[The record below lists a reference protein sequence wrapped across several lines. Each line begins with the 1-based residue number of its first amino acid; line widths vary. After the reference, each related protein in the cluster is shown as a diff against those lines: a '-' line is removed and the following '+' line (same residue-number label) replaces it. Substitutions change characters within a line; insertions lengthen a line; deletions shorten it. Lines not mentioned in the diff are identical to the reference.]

1 MYYIPIDS
9 RKKKVKQFTKEIIM
23 NLGLLSLILLL
34 VAIVIGFVRNVNVG
48 ILSIGFAMILTL
60 LFKDQIAAADV
71 IGGFGTSLFVQ
82 MVGVTYLFAIINGNG
97 TLELLAKKI
106 VNLVPARAIPFVMFI
121 IGMVLSA
128 AGPGSIPCLAII
140 PVIAI
145 PISVSAGINPIMTS
159 IIGDMGAMAGRMS
172 PLTPEAAV
180 VRGLMEKQNMTGNTV
195 PIMVCTAVTAV
206 VCCVFV
212 YIYYKG
218 WKVDQTVVTGEKEKL
233 PKFTW
238 QQCLSLAGLVV
249 LAFGVLVLSWNV
261 GLTGFLIGS
270 VLCIIGCGD
279 EKKAVK
285 GIPWNVIIMVLGV
298 GMLMNIVSLSGGV
311 DILVSA
317 LESVMNI
324 KTANPIMAILAGIMS
339 FFSSGLGVVFPT
351 LVPICG
357 SLASGIGADGIYL
370 VAMVVIGGTIA
381 GYTPISTTGALIMA
395 GVAQQEDSEKR
406 FPQNKLFVELFAVSV
421 INLVVLAVMAAI
433 GVYGL
438 FV

>member
-1 MYYIPIDS
+1 
-9 RKKKVKQFTKEIIM
+9 M

-34 VAIVIGFVRNVNVG
+34 VAIIIGFVRNVNVG
-48 ILSIGFAMILTL
+48 ILSIGFAMVLTL

-71 IGGFGTSLFVQ
+71 IGGFGTSLFIQ

-106 VNLVPARAIPFVMFI
+106 VNLVPAHAIPFVMFI

-172 PLTPEAAV
+172 PLTSEAAV
-180 VRGLMEKQNMTGNTV
+180 VRGLMEKQGMDGNTV
-195 PIMVCTAVTAV
+195 PIMVCTAVTSV

-218 WKVDQTVVTGEKEKL
+218 WKVDKTAVTGEKEVL
-233 PKFTW
+233 SKFTV
-238 QQCLSLAGLVV
+238 QQYLSLAGLLV

-270 VLCIIGCGD
+270 VLCIFGCGE

-285 GIPWNVIIMVLGV
+285 EIPWNVIIMVLGV

-317 LESVMNI
+317 LQSVMNI
-324 KTANPIMAILAGIMS
+324 KTANPIMAILSGLMS

-357 SLASGIGADGIYL
+357 SLASGIGADGVYL

-395 GVAQQEDSEKR
+395 GVAQQEDAEKL
-406 FPQNKLFVELFAVSV
+406 FPQNKLFVELFAVSI
-421 INLVVLAVMAAI
+421 INLIVLAVMAAF

>member
-1 MYYIPIDS
+1 
-9 RKKKVKQFTKEIIM
+9 M
-23 NLGLLSLILLL
+23 NLAVISLVLLLS
-34 VAIVIGFVRNVNVG
+34 AIVIGFLRNVNVG

-60 LFKDQIAAADV
+60 LFPDTLSTKDV
-71 IGGFGTSLFVQ
+71 VSGFSTSLFVQ

-106 VNLVPARAIPFVMFI
+106 VNKVPARTIPFVMFL

-128 AGPGSIPCLAII
+128 VGPGSIPCLAII

-145 PISVSAGINPIMTS
+145 PLSVSAGINPIMTA

-180 VRGLMEKQNMTGNTV
+180 VRGLMEEQNLGGNTV
-195 PIMVCTAVTAV
+195 PIMICTIITTLICAVL
-206 VCCVFV
+206 V
-212 YIYYKG
+212 YVYYRG
-218 WKVDQTVVTGEKEKL
+218 WKVEKTIPGIQKEVL

-238 QQCLSLAGLVV
+238 QQMASIAGLLL

-270 VLCIIGCGD
+270 VLCILGCGS
-279 EKKAVK
+279 EKKAIAGV
-285 GIPWNVIIMVLGV
+285 PWNVIIMVLGV
-298 GMLMNIVSLSGGV
+298 GILMNVISLSGGV
-311 DILVSA
+311 DLLVSA
-317 LESVMNI
+317 LEKVMGE
-324 KTANPIMAILAGIMS
+324 KSAAPVMALLAGIMS

-351 LVPICG
+351 LVPLCG
-357 SLASGIGADGIYL
+357 GLAGGIGADGVYL

-395 GVAQQEDSEKR
+395 GVAQQKDSEER
-406 FPQNKLFVELFAVSV
+406 FPQNKMFLELFAVSF
-421 INLVVLAVMAAI
+421 INLAVLAVMAMT
-433 GVYGL
+433 GVYK
-438 FV
+438 FFI

>member
-1 MYYIPIDS
+1 
-9 RKKKVKQFTKEIIM
+9 M
-23 NLGLLSLILLL
+23 NLAVISLILLL
-34 VAIVIGFVRNVNVG
+34 AAIVIGFVRNVNAG

-60 LFKDQIAAADV
+60 LFPDTLSTKDV
-71 IGGFGTSLFVQ
+71 VSGFSTSLFVQ

-106 VNLVPARAIPFVMFI
+106 VNKVPARMIPFVMFL

-128 AGPGSIPCLAII
+128 VGPGSIPCLAII

-145 PISVSAGINPIMTS
+145 PISISAGINPIMTA

-180 VRGLMEKQNMTGNTV
+180 VRGLMEEQNLNGNTV
-195 PIMVCTAVTAV
+195 PIMICTIVTTLICAAL
-206 VCCVFV
+206 V
-212 YIYYKG
+212 YIYYRG
-218 WKVDQTVVTGEKEKL
+218 WKVEKPMQADEKEVL

-238 QQCLSLAGLVV
+238 QQMASIAGLLL

-270 VLCIIGCGD
+270 VLCILGCGK
-279 EKKAVK
+279 EKKAFAGV
-285 GIPWNVIIMVLGV
+285 PWNVIIMVLGV
-298 GMLMNIVSLSGGV
+298 GILMNVISLSGGV
-311 DILVSA
+311 DLLVSA
-317 LESVMNI
+317 LEKVMGEKSAAPVI
-324 KTANPIMAILAGIMS
+324 ALLAGIMS

-357 SLASGIGADGIYL
+357 GLASGIGADGVYL

-395 GVAQQEDSEKR
+395 GVAQQKDSEER
-406 FPQNKLFVELFAVSV
+406 FPQNKMFLELFAVSF
-421 INLVVLAVMAAI
+421 INLAVLAVMAMT
-433 GVYGL
+433 GVYK
-438 FV
+438 FFI

>member
-1 MYYIPIDS
+1 
-9 RKKKVKQFTKEIIM
+9 M
-23 NLGLLSLILLL
+23 NLGLLSLILL
-34 VAIVIGFVRNVNVG
+34 VIAIVIGFLRNVNVG

-60 LFKDQIAAADV
+60 IFKDSIAASDV
-71 IGGFGTSLFVQ
+71 IGGFGTSLFIQ
-82 MVGVTYLFAIINGNG
+82 MAGVTYLFAIINGNG

-106 VNLVPARAIPFVMFI
+106 VNLVPAHAIPFVMFV
-121 IGMVLSA
+121 IGMILSA
-128 AGPGSIPCLAII
+128 SGPGSIPCLAII

-180 VRGLMEKQNMTGNTV
+180 VRGLMEEQGMDGNTV
-195 PIMVCTAVTAV
+195 PIMICTALTAI

-218 WKVDQTVVTGEKEKL
+218 WKVDLSAASGEKEVL

-238 QQCLSLAGLVV
+238 QQYLSILGLVI

-270 VLCIIGCGD
+270 ILCIIGCGD
-279 EKKAVK
+279 EKAAVK
-285 GIPWNVIIMVLGV
+285 GVPWNVIIMVLGV

-311 DILVSA
+311 DILVSG
-317 LESVMNI
+317 LESVMGA
-324 KTANPIMAILAGIMS
+324 KSANPIMAILAGLMS

-357 SLASGIGADGIYL
+357 SLAEGIGANGVYL

-395 GVAQQEDSEKR
+395 GVAQQENAEER

-421 INLVVLAVMAAI
+421 INLVVLAIMAAL

-438 FV
+438 IV

>member
-1 MYYIPIDS
+1 
-9 RKKKVKQFTKEIIM
+9 M
-23 NLGLLSLILLL
+23 NLAVISLVLLL
-34 VAIVIGFVRNVNVG
+34 AAIVIGFVRNVNVG

-60 LFKDQIAAADV
+60 LFPDTLSTKDV
-71 IGGFGTSLFVQ
+71 VSGFSTSLFVQ

-106 VNLVPARAIPFVMFI
+106 VNKVPARMIPFVMFL

-128 AGPGSIPCLAII
+128 VGPGSIPCLAII

-145 PISVSAGINPIMTS
+145 PISISTGINPIMTA

-180 VRGLMEKQNMTGNTV
+180 VRGLMEEQNLNGNTV
-195 PIMVCTAVTAV
+195 PIMICTIVTTLICAAL
-206 VCCVFV
+206 V
-212 YIYYKG
+212 YIYYRG
-218 WKVDQTVVTGEKEKL
+218 WKVEKPMQADEKEVL

-238 QQCLSLAGLVV
+238 QQMASIAGLLL

-270 VLCIIGCGD
+270 VLCILGCGK
-279 EKKAVK
+279 EKKAIAGV
-285 GIPWNVIIMVLGV
+285 PWNVIIMVLGV
-298 GMLMNIVSLSGGV
+298 GILMNVISLSGGV
-311 DILVSA
+311 DLLVSA
-317 LESVMNI
+317 LEKVMGEKSAAPVI
-324 KTANPIMAILAGIMS
+324 ALLAGIMS

-357 SLASGIGADGIYL
+357 GLASGIGADGVYL

-395 GVAQQEDSEKR
+395 GVAQQKDSEER
-406 FPQNKLFVELFAVSV
+406 FPQNKMFLELFAVSF
-421 INLVVLAVMAAI
+421 INLAVLAVMAMT
-433 GVYGL
+433 GVYK
-438 FV
+438 FFI

>member
-218 WKVDQTVVTGEKEKL
+218 WKVDQTVVTDEKEKL

-238 QQCLSLAGLVV
+238 QQYLSLAGLVV

-311 DILVSA
+311 DIMVSA

-357 SLASGIGADGIYL
+357 SLASEIGADGIYL

>member
-1 MYYIPIDS
+1 
-9 RKKKVKQFTKEIIM
+9 M

-34 VAIVIGFVRNVNVG
+34 VAIIIGFARNVNVG
-48 ILSIGFAMILTL
+48 ILSIGFAMVLTL

-71 IGGFGTSLFVQ
+71 IGGFGTSLFIQ

-106 VNLVPARAIPFVMFI
+106 VNLVPAHAIPFVMFI

-180 VRGLMEKQNMTGNTV
+180 VRGLMEKQGMDGNTV
-195 PIMVCTAVTAV
+195 PIMVCTAVTSV

-218 WKVDQTVVTGEKEKL
+218 WKVDKTAVTGEKEVL
-233 PKFTW
+233 LKFTV
-238 QQCLSLAGLVV
+238 QQYLSLAGLLV

-270 VLCIIGCGD
+270 VLCIFGCGE

-285 GIPWNVIIMVLGV
+285 EIPWNVIIMVLGV

-317 LESVMNI
+317 LQSVMNI
-324 KTANPIMAILAGIMS
+324 KTANPIMAILSGLMS

-357 SLASGIGADGIYL
+357 SLASGIGADGVYL

-395 GVAQQEDSEKR
+395 GVAQQEDAEKL
-406 FPQNKLFVELFAVSV
+406 FPQNKLFVELFAVSI
-421 INLVVLAVMAAI
+421 INLIVLAVMAAF